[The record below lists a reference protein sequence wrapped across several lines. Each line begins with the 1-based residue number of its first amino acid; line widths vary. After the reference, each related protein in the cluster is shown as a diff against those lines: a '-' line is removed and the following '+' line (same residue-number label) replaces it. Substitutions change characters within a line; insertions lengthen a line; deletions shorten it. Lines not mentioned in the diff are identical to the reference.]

1 MLPSTK
7 FFDIELKMKEIYPRF
22 HKYQYILHVIH
33 QNGVISLYVMLCRK
47 LGSEMADLGPK

>member
-22 HKYQYILHVIH
+22 QKYQYILHIIH

>member
-22 HKYQYILHVIH
+22 QKYQYILHIIH
-33 QNGVISLYVMLCRK
+33 QNGVICVYVMVCRK
-47 LGSEMADLGPK
+47 LGLKMADLGPK